1 MDLMQREGNYPV
13 PPQAPSTLGVEFSG
27 VIEEVASEAESGFK
41 KGDAVFGLAYG
52 GAYAEYIAVST
63 HMLIHKPDELSWEE
77 CAGIPEVGFYLTLL
91 YFHALLTHNPQVWIT
106 AIQAM
111 YLVGEYKPGQSILW
125 HAGASSVSIA
135 GIQLSIADGAKAVY
149 ATTRSD
155 EKNKFCVETLGAT
168 AAFNSDTSPDWSEE
182 LQKKAD
188 GKGADV
194 IIDFMGGGFFGKN
207 LKAAAFEGHIV
218 NLAPLTGVKPSE
230 DTDLSLFFRKRVR
243 FEGSTLRARDENYQ
257 GKLRDRL
264 VEHALPKFKDGSFK
278 VYIEK
283 VMDWE
288 KIVEAHQLMESNK
301 TKGKIIMT
309 IPW

>member
-27 VIEEVASEAESGFK
+27 EIVSLAAESESGFK

-52 GAYAEYIAVST
+52 GAYAEYICVST

-77 CAGIPEVGFYLTLL
+77 CAGIPEV
-91 YFHALLTHNPQVWIT
+91 WIT
-106 AIQAM
+106 ALQAM
-111 YLVGEYKPGQSILW
+111 YLVGEFKPGKSILW
-125 HAGASSVSIA
+125 HAGASAVSIA
-135 GIQLSIADGAKAVY
+135 GIQLSKADGASAVY

-155 EKNKFCVETLGAT
+155 DKNKFCVDTLGAT

-182 LQKKAD
+182 VQKASG

-207 LKAAAFEGHIV
+207 LKAAGFEGRIV
-218 NLAPLTGVKPSE
+218 NLAPLTGIKPSE
-230 DTDLSLFFRKRVR
+230 DTDMSLFFRKRIR
-243 FEGSTLRARDENYQ
+243 FEGSTLRARDETYQ
-257 GKLRDRL
+257 GKLRDQL

-278 VYIEK
+278 VFIEK

-288 KIVEAHQLMESNK
+288 KIIEAHQLMESNQ
-301 TKGKIIMT
+301 TKGKIICT